1 MTVPSLNNHKP
12 RAARSPDKR
21 SLKSREDRSELV
33 LSTAANSPLWVGDVK
48 ASGENLILAG
58 LELAA
63 GEALV
68 QSLRTQ
74 MESAEKQLLS
84 LTIAWDE
91 RFNLYAGNAEVL
103 AVKPQ
108 DITNL
113 ALPLLEETTNKLA
126 PPVSVSA
133 RFDVLAG
140 LIRLLVRKPPG
151 NFACRIEVSP
161 NPITPTS
168 WVAVKGKGARRALS
182 GYPSGGLWIRAL
194 LSDNENESDYSQP
207 VFVMVP

>member
-12 RAARSPDKR
+12 RVARSPHKR
-21 SLKSREDRSELV
+21 SLESREDRSELV

-48 ASGENLILAG
+48 VSGENLVMAG

-126 PPVSVSA
+126 APVSVSA
-133 RFDVLAG
+133 RFDVLTG
-140 LIRLLVRKPPG
+140 LIRLLVRTPPG
-151 NFACRIEVSP
+151 SFACRTEISP
-161 NPITPTS
+161 NPMTPTS
-168 WVAVKGKGARRALS
+168 FVALKGKGTRRALS
-182 GYPSGGLWIRAL
+182 GYASGGWWVQAL
-194 LSDNENESDYSQP
+194 MYDNENESEYSPP